1 MNIGVVGLGL
11 IGGSMAKAI
20 KQTDDHRVMGMD
32 IHKSVVDRALLQ
44 VAIDEELDDSRL
56 AVCDMVII
64 ALYPKETINFIKSK
78 GCLLK
83 KGSVI
88 VDCCGVKRSV
98 CREIQPQALKH
109 GVHFVGGHPMA
120 GIEFS
125 GFEHSR
131 GSLFKGASMILTP
144 PENTDEQI
152 IDRLK
157 SFFLSLGFGHIEITS
172 PEIHDSEIAYTSQL
186 AHVVSNAYV
195 KSSRAEMH
203 DGFSAG
209 SYLDLTRVAKL
220 NPDMWTELFL
230 ENREYLSE
238 EIHGLITRLSLYKD
252 ALDNKEREE
261 LHRLLDEGTKRK
273 IQLDG
278 E

>member
-1 MNIGVVGLGL
+1 
-11 IGGSMAKAI
+11 
-20 KQTDDHRVMGMD
+20 
-32 IHKSVVDRALLQ
+32 
-44 VAIDEELDDSRL
+44 
-56 AVCDMVII
+56 MVII
-64 ALYPKETINFIKSK
+64 ALYPKETVSFIKNK
-78 GCLLK
+78 GYLLK
-83 KGSVI
+83 KGAII

-98 CREIQPQALKH
+98 CHEIQLEALKY
-109 GVHFVGGHPMA
+109 GICFVGGHPMA

-125 GFEHSR
+125 GFEYSK

-144 PENTDEQI
+144 PEVTDDNVLNQ
-152 IDRLK
+152 LK
-157 SFFLSLGFGHIEITS
+157 SFFLSLGFGHIEVTT

-195 KSSRAEMH
+195 KSPRAEMH

-230 ENREYLSE
+230 ENREYLAE
-238 EIHGLITRLSLYKD
+238 EIQGLIMRLSLYKD
-252 ALDNKEREE
+252 ALDKNERQE